1 MPFNTGGGLRAFPFR
16 LVLILSIF
24 GTAQAQMPPARWVR
38 LDSSP
43 PARSNARMA
52 WDAARGQVVLFG
64 GATGAGETDETWVW
78 TGRSWERRT
87 PLGAPSPR
95 NSNAMAYDAIR
106 REVVL
111 FGGWNSRLSQV
122 YGDTW
127 VWDGSNW
134 IQRFPARSPDPR
146 AGHGLAYDAG
156 RREIVLFGG
165 WGNRGLF
172 NDTWVWDG
180 VTWNLREPTGGRPP
194 AHSDTALVYD
204 EARGEVVLFGG
215 CCGGEGRLGHRNDT
229 WVWDGQRWMEKQPA
243 RRPPARAGHA
253 MAYDSIRQRVV
264 LFGGQ
269 DANGSPLADTWLWD
283 GNNWTPL
290 DTLEAP
296 SPRVYHAMAFDSQRG
311 QVLLVGGSSEGGT
324 WALEFSQSQ
333 SGVEFVAEGVA
344 SAASYATGAVSPGEI
359 ITIFGQGLGPENL
372 VTLRVEDSGR
382 VSTELADTKVL
393 FDGVAAPLVYVQ
405 ARQLSAVVPFSVAGK
420 DTTRIQV
427 VRSGVASK
435 EVILPVVSA
444 RPAVF
449 TLDSSGR
456 GGAAALHPDYRPV
469 SRDNPTRPGSIITLF
484 ATGAGQ
490 LSPAVPD
497 GTVIRGEPLPRP
509 ILPVSVR
516 IGGRDAEVLYAGAAP
531 ELVAGVLQIN
541 VRVPDGVPVGDAV
554 PVTLRV
560 GDAASQAGV
569 TIAIASGAEPLRITN
584 FQLQPT
590 SVIGGQTAKAI
601 VTLNR
606 TVLQGENAT
615 LRMESDNVSA
625 GIAGDFYAGPGATLV
640 TVATGSMSR
649 EVPVTTRGVLTTQRA
664 SISVSYGGT
673 VLRQTLTVEEGDA
686 AFWLSRTSVTGGESV
701 TATVRFSGPVSP
713 TSDQLLFLQSS
724 HAAVRVPTSVTI
736 PRGEASASFT
746 VSTSSVNSTVT
757 ATITIL
763 TGGRGERS
771 VQLTV
776 MPAGGGSGISLRDR
790 DFQIDGTF
798 TIGNATTGLQIQAVV
813 DVSDLSGSTHYLT
826 ISNGADVLRYPQFLA
841 GFSSRGQ
848 VAGNTVTFE
857 GRLVSSL
864 NPAFYSP
871 DGLRLHSVNSVTLS
885 ITFTTLTRGAA
896 VSGRIVFTTS
906 GGTFEGSFT
915 GKLTAI

>member
-1 MPFNTGGGLRAFPFR
+1 
-16 LVLILSIF
+16 
-24 GTAQAQMPPARWVR
+24 
-38 LDSSP
+38 
-43 PARSNARMA
+43 
-52 WDAARGQVVLFG
+52 
-64 GATGAGETDETWVW
+64 
-78 TGRSWERRT
+78 
-87 PLGAPSPR
+87 
-95 NSNAMAYDAIR
+95 MAYDAIR

-253 MAYDSIRQRVV
+253 MVYDSIRQRVV

-296 SPRVYHAMAFDSQRG
+296 SPRVYHAMAFDPQRG
-311 QVLLVGGSSEGGT
+311 QVLLLGGSSEGGT
-324 WALEFSQSQ
+324 WALEFAQSQ

-359 ITIFGQGLGPENL
+359 ITIFGQGLGPEDL

-382 VSTELADTKVL
+382 VSTELAGTKVL

-435 EVILPVVSA
+435 EVILPVVPA

-569 TIAIASGAEPLRITN
+569 TIAIASGVQPLSITDFRLEPSAVVGGQAARAVLTFNRARAVGDPAVVLVASDNRLAASPVGSGTYSVP
-584 FQLQPT
+584 LGAT
-590 SVIGGQTAKAI
+590 SVEVTIGTTGVFNTVSANISASFAN
-601 VTLNR
+601 VTLR
-606 TVLQGENAT
+606 
-615 LRMESDNVSA
+615 R
-625 GIAGDFYAGPGATLV
+625 
-640 TVATGSMSR
+640 
-649 EVPVTTRGVLTTQRA
+649 VLTIDA
-664 SISVSYGGT
+664 GN
-673 VLRQTLTVEEGDA
+673 A
-686 AFWLSRTSVTGGESV
+686 AFLLSRSSVTGGENL
-701 TATVRFSGPVSP
+701 TGTVRLSGPVASE
-713 TSDQLLFLQSS
+713 LGEAIFLSSS
-724 HAAVRVPTSVTI
+724 HSAVRVPFNVVI
-736 PRGEASASFT
+736 PRGQTSATFT
-746 VSTSSVNSTVT
+746 IQTSAVTGVVSATLT
-757 ATITIL
+757 ATAIPAI
-763 TGGRGERS
+763 GGARS
-771 VQLTV
+771 AQITV

-871 DGLRLHSVNSVTLS
+871 DGLRLHSVSSVTLS

-915 GKLTAI
+915 GRLTAI